1 MSWASL
7 EVDPGMRISFL
18 IIVLS
23 ERMRVTRICPD
34 SLGTRKDTLYQTFGR
49 MGYDQLAGGKVH
61 LCLVCEMS
69 APGGVPDSVPP
80 ALLPRDAREYRYQ
93 PLAMRDEII
102 ALEVGEKW
110 QNDMGNLDALWS
122 VVAFF
127 EL

>member
-1 MSWASL
+1 MPWASL
-7 EVDPGMRISFL
+7 EVDPGVRIPFL
-18 IIVLS
+18 ITVLS

-34 SLGTRKDTLYQTFGR
+34 SLGTRKDTFYQTVGR
-49 MGYDQLAGGKVH
+49 MGYDQLAAGKVH
-61 LCLVCEMS
+61 PCLVYEMS
-69 APGGVPDSVPP
+69 APGGVLDSVPP
-80 ALLPRDAREYRYQ
+80 ALLPRVAREYRYQ

-110 QNDMGNLDALWS
+110 QNGMGNLNAPWS